1 MAQFRLPANSR
12 YDDRQGRHHPAPAG
26 RRARAAVPHLPLGPG
41 LARAAPRRHLRHRPR
56 PLRPDGSRRA
66 HQDQERGRRDRH
78 VPPLLPR
85 GHLRLLRDEHRRRQ
99 HARLHAADRRHQG
112 RGEGLP
118 AAAPAGREGPRAR
131 PDAVLRAVRRG
142 RAVAQGRIGAARR
155 RRAPPGARGP
165 GAHRPAVG
173 LHPVRLLLDVL
184 PELLV
189 ELGPLPGPCGAAR
202 EPIAGSST
210 RATARRRS
218 AWPSST
224 RRSSSIAATRS

>member
-26 RRARAAVPHLPLGPG
+26 AASRAAVPRLPLGPG
-41 LARAAPRRHLRHRPR
+41 LARAAPRGHLRHRPR
-56 PLRPDGSRRA
+56 SLRADGPRRA

-99 HARLHAADRRHQG
+99 HARLHAADRRHPG
-112 RGEGLP
+112 RGAGLP

-142 RAVAQGRIGAARR
+142 RTVAQGRDRRRPPRASVARRPRTRSTSTGRRPASCAPAARR
-155 RRAPPGARGP
+155 PARATGGIPTASWVPRRCSRA
-165 GAHRPAVG
+165 
-173 LHPVRLLLDVL
+173 
-184 PELLV
+184 
-189 ELGPLPGPCGAAR
+189 
-202 EPIAGSST
+202 IAGSST

-224 RRSSSIAATRS
+224 RLSSSIGATRS